1 MKRQSGFTLIELVV
15 VIVVLGILAATAAPK
30 FMDLQTDSRIAALK
44 GIEGAM
50 KSAVNLSYS
59 KAVLKGI
66 EKESTVTK
74 ICPTNTD
81 SCEDINRIH
90 IKFGKP
96 AADHGIVQALDKQ
109 DITYETNCKAKEGE
123 SWCWYQRN
131 GEKNKQ
137 YMMLV
142 NSWTHNKTLIANADN
157 DDQLCAI

>member
-74 ICPTNTD
+74 ICVLTPN
-81 SCEDINRIH
+81 
-90 IKFGKP
+90 
-96 AADHGIVQALDKQ
+96 L
-109 DITYETNCKAKEGE
+109 
-123 SWCWYQRN
+123 
-131 GEKNKQ
+131 
-137 YMMLV
+137 
-142 NSWTHNKTLIANADN
+142 
-157 DDQLCAI
+157 